1 MQDVLD
7 LPGSSF
13 FLNEP
18 AWFYQRQSLLFKI
31 FCMYVTETEP
41 RLTCPVVFTL
51 FLTCIHVLDVKAN
64 CQEGS

>member
-1 MQDVLD
+1 MVYIFRPQVFKSEHLCAYIWKRAFTIMQDVLD

-31 FCMYVTETEP
+31 FLYVCD
-41 RLTCPVVFTL
+41 R
-51 FLTCIHVLDVKAN
+51 N
-64 CQEGS
+64 